1 MLKKLYGQTE
11 SDFRGC
17 CLTNVEHPIKNWW
30 LYLMNF
36 YRNYLE
42 NLKYNVK
49 EACIFHLILVGIPS
63 SSILSI
69 KKRGGGEVGGF
80 YLKLASTIF

>member
-1 MLKKLYGQTE
+1 
-11 SDFRGC
+11 
-17 CLTNVEHPIKNWW
+17 
-30 LYLMNF
+30 MNF
-36 YRNYLE
+36 YRKYLE

-49 EACIFHLILVGIPS
+49 EACIFHLILVGIPL

-80 YLKLASTIF
+80 YLKLASAIF

>member
-1 MLKKLYGQTE
+1 
-11 SDFRGC
+11 
-17 CLTNVEHPIKNWW
+17 
-30 LYLMNF
+30 MNF
-36 YRNYLE
+36 YRKYLE

-49 EACIFHLILVGIPS
+49 EACIFHLILVGIPL

-80 YLKLASTIF
+80 YLKLEIFKLFL